1 MKPVKAPFLISM
13 VLIVVI
19 GIFLYNKIADSSGE
33 PREIP
38 VIQQVPSF
46 SLINQNGEVVA
57 LQLLR
62 DTYWI
67 ANFIFTSCAGTC
79 PVMTF
84 QMGELQGAIEPTLP
98 VRFVSFSVDP
108 ERDTPEVLFEYG
120 ERNGADHS
128 RWFFLTGNRD
138 EIYSLARSGFLLSVD
153 ADGGNASE
161 PILHSQRF
169 VLVDTEGFIRGYYN
183 GFDDT
188 EIEELR
194 LDIEYLLSNM

>member
-1 MKPVKAPFLISM
+1 MKPVRAPILISM
-13 VLIVVI
+13 VLIVVV
-19 GIFLYNKIADSSGE
+19 GVLLYNKIADSSGK
-33 PREIP
+33 PRVIP
-38 VIQQVPSF
+38 VIQQVPPF
-46 SLINQNGEVVA
+46 SLINQEGEVVT
-57 LQLLR
+57 LHSLR
-62 DTYWI
+62 DSFWI
-67 ANFIFTSCAGTC
+67 ANFIFTNCAGTC

-84 QMGELQGAIEPTLP
+84 QMGELQEAIEATLP

-120 ERNGADHS
+120 ELNGADHS
-128 RWFFLTGNRD
+128 RWFFLTGDRD

-153 ADGGNASE
+153 AEGGSTAE

-169 VLVDTEGFIRGYYN
+169 VLVDTEGSIRGYYN

-194 LDIEYLLSNM
+194 LDIEYLLNNM